1 MGQKEELQ
9 HLFEQHV
16 LAVAVGKVT
25 AEALKE
31 EGVSRILAP
40 ALERMGAMIIELSQY
55 MKKQSTHS

>member
-1 MGQKEELQ
+1 MPFVLQPLFRFMPFQTSRRMGQKEELQ

-31 EGVSRILAP
+31 EG
-40 ALERMGAMIIELSQY
+40 
-55 MKKQSTHS
+55 